1 MSVVSDVTQRG
12 ARHTVC
18 RPPKELKKVVPLGL
32 MFFFIL
38 FSYTILRDT
47 KDVSRSPSSTL
58 GQLHPLSKLH
68 PLLYFKPATRP

>member
-1 MSVVSDVTQRG
+1 MSDVSDVTRRG
-12 ARHTVC
+12 AWHVVC

-47 KDVSRSPSSTL
+47 KDVSRVPSSAL
-58 GQLHPLSKLH
+58 GQLHALSKPK
-68 PLLYFKPATRP
+68 PLLQL